1 MNGKRIAIGVG
12 VIVLTA
18 GLVVACSDENACA
31 KGAPAPA
38 PARPAAPAK
47 PNMVKPPAPK
57 APAAPKVVK
66 PPKTKSVPDG
76 HGGTTIVV
84 VHDDDEDCDD

>member
-1 MNGKRIAIGVG
+1 MNGKRVAIGAG
-12 VIVLTA
+12 IIVLTA

-38 PARPAAPAK
+38 PRVAPAK
-47 PNMVKPPAPK
+47 PNMVKPQAPK
-57 APAAPKVVK
+57 PVSPAK

-84 VHDDDEDCDD
+84 VHDDEDCDDD

>member
-1 MNGKRIAIGVG
+1 MNGKRVAIGAG
-12 VIVLTA
+12 IIVLTA

-38 PARPAAPAK
+38 RPAAPAK
-47 PNMVKPPAPK
+47 PNMVKPQAPK
-57 APAAPKVVK
+57 PVSPAK

-84 VHDDDEDCDD
+84 VHDDEDCDDD

>member
-1 MNGKRIAIGVG
+1 MNGKRVAIGAG
-12 VIVLTA
+12 IIVLTA

-38 PARPAAPAK
+38 RPAAPAK
-47 PNMVKPPAPK
+47 PNMVKPAAPK
-57 APAAPKVVK
+57 PAAPKVAK

-84 VHDDDEDCDD
+84 VHDDEDCDDD